1 MKKILKQKKAKQEK
15 TAKKIEQINVQK
27 QPVQTKRL
35 SDLVLEE
42 HIVKLL
48 QRQNKPKEKT
58 IEDKVKK
65 EETKET
71 FEKQKKQKRSDNVK
85 DSYSSFLKK
94 EYASLDKASVY
105 SQISISAFT
114 GFIYKSNVAQNSD
127 FYKHLE
133 NDYGISNEPNS
144 ERNLVSSE
152 MMDDYARK
160 FTLNFLI
167 GSDMNDISVEVKEKM
182 FNAMYDQTSKLI
194 YLTKVELI
202 GFGHEKT
209 MHVPGYE

>member
-15 TAKKIEQINVQK
+15 RQIEVQK
-27 QPVQTKRL
+27 QTAQKQDSVQNKKQL
-35 SDLVLEE
+35 DFLLEE

-48 QRQNKPKEKT
+48 QKTEKPKEKT

-65 EETKET
+65 EKAEETKVKE
-71 FEKQKKQKRSDNVK
+71 KKQEKTSVH

-94 EYASLDKASVY
+94 EYASLDRASVY

-114 GFIYKSNVAQNSD
+114 GFIYRSNVVQNSD
-127 FYKHLE
+127 FYRHLE
-133 NDYGISNEPNS
+133 SAIANEPNS

-152 MMDDYARK
+152 MMDEYARK
-160 FTLNFLI
+160 FTLNFLF
-167 GSDMNDISVEVKEKM
+167 GTDMNNISVEAKEKM
-182 FNAMYDQTSKLI
+182 FNAMYDTTQKQI
-194 YLTKVELI
+194 YLAKVELI

-209 MHVPGYE
+209 MHAQGYE

>member
-1 MKKILKQKKAKQEK
+1 M
-15 TAKKIEQINVQK
+15 
-27 QPVQTKRL
+27 
-35 SDLVLEE
+35 
-42 HIVKLL
+42 
-48 QRQNKPKEKT
+48 
-58 IEDKVKK
+58 
-65 EETKET
+65 
-71 FEKQKKQKRSDNVK
+71 
-85 DSYSSFLKK
+85 
-94 EYASLDKASVY
+94 Y